1 MAGRD
6 TAVPIITTVSIR
18 IVGAGILY
26 IIGRWLIGLAVSLVS
41 RVLTARSFDATLQ
54 SYVVNISAAVL
65 YIVLVVA
72 ILGWGGDDKLC
83 RPTGRRR
90 PGHRRGQKNF
100 FFFFLNGVDP
110 LAAIGRLK
118 VTLAAIPNVVAAPAP
133 DVEILDFIG
142 ALLAVRPYCHTDH
155 YWQVYF
161 DTNNLIAAIRH
172 RRLSGALCGSGTPR
186 RAQS

>member
-54 SYVVNISAAVL
+54 SYVVNISAAY

-90 PGHRRGQKNF
+90 PGHRRG
-100 FFFFLNGVDP
+100 
-110 LAAIGRLK
+110 
-118 VTLAAIPNVVAAPAP
+118 PAS
-133 DVEILDFIG
+133 
-142 ALLAVRPYCHTDH
+142 
-155 YWQVYF
+155 
-161 DTNNLIAAIRH
+161 IRSPQ
-172 RRLSGALCGSGTPR
+172 SGG
-186 RAQS
+186 